1 MSPDSVDK
9 IGLVLDDPFGS
20 LIGESSLVLRTACEE
35 GSCQEVPSMDSLLDY
50 EVVVDVT
57 EWTLPHGLFGDLLGV
72 SPLGGRFVPKFSLEF
87 S

>member
-1 MSPDSVDK
+1 MMPVGTEK
-9 IGLVLDDPFGS
+9 AGLVLDDPFGS
-20 LIGESSLVLRTACEE
+20 LIGGSSLVLRTACKE
-35 GSCQEVPSMDSLLDY
+35 GSCQEVPSMGSLLDY

-57 EWTLPHGLFGDLLGV
+57 ERTLPHGLFGYLLGV